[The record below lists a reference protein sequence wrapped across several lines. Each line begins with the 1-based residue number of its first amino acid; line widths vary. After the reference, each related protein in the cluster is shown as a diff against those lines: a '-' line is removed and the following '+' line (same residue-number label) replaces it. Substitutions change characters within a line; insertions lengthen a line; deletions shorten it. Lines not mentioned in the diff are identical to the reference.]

1 MGNLEKSY
9 SFLIA
14 ALLCVVIFTF
24 ATVITL
30 TLFANA
36 DRLSHS
42 SINRTIALQIAQQ
55 KISEQNQQIA
65 EMSEREIVR
74 LEAAPVKESAKEMI
88 RWNGAERQF
97 IVKKDL
103 QVEPSAKGFLF
114 HIKIE
119 VDGITKAGEEEM
131 LILLETMKYVER

>member
-1 MGNLEKSY
+1 
-9 SFLIA
+9 
-14 ALLCVVIFTF
+14 
-24 ATVITL
+24 
-30 TLFANA
+30 
-36 DRLSHS
+36 
-42 SINRTIALQIAQQ
+42 
-55 KISEQNQQIA
+55 
-65 EMSEREIVR
+65 MSEREIVR
-74 LEAAPVKESAKEMI
+74 LEAAPVKESVKEMI